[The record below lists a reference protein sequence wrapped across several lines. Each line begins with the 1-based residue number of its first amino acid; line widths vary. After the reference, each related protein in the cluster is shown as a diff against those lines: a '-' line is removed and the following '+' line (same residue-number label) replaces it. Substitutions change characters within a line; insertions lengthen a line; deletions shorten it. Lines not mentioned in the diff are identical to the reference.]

1 MFSIDDCTLYNMCCT
16 YIVIKILLFGLVNSM
31 IYYNK
36 TFERNEFFFSWMAEA
51 YIWIMIEWEE
61 CKSSIIAC
69 RTYPC
74 SSVYRNIAQRQKAII
89 ELTLKKKKITAKML
103 RSSKFDQLFLL
114 FQLQRR
120 PNKYLKGLVYKWLVL
135 TFSVF
140 IWRSLN
146 LYYVQIRINYLD

>member
-1 MFSIDDCTLYNMCCT
+1 
-16 YIVIKILLFGLVNSM
+16 
-31 IYYNK
+31 
-36 TFERNEFFFSWMAEA
+36 
-51 YIWIMIEWEE
+51 
-61 CKSSIIAC
+61 
-69 RTYPC
+69 
-74 SSVYRNIAQRQKAII
+74 
-89 ELTLKKKKITAKML
+89 ML